1 MVGTNTSRPRGRRPS
16 PRLDVLGPRPYN
28 PLDRSAGIEAGAS
41 TIPGNFSYWRDS
53 NHLEQRKDLLS
64 EDRLDDSVLV
74 NRCKQG
80 QFTSFNELVDRH
92 KSGVFNMALR
102 MLGHY
107 QDASDVMQDAF
118 IKAFEKLHTFEGRS
132 AFRTWLYSIAIREC
146 LNYRRKRVVAG
157 GGAVP
162 YSETMDDPSGPSRM
176 GKPDEGPVAM
186 AMRKETMER
195 VARELTGLAPQYRTA
210 FVLRDLEGLEYAEIA
225 RVLEVSVGTVKS
237 RLHRA
242 RTQLAERMKDIVE

>member
-1 MVGTNTSRPRGRRPS
+1 VAA
-16 PRLDVLGPRPYN
+16 
-28 PLDRSAGIEAGAS
+28 SA
-41 TIPGNFSYWRDS
+41 IPGNFSRWRNS
-53 NHLEQRKDLLS
+53 NPLEQRTDSLS
-64 EDRLDDSVLV
+64 EDQLDDSVLV
-74 NRCKQG
+74 SRCKHG
-80 QFTSFNELVDRH
+80 QFTSFNTLVDRH

-118 IKAFEKLHTFEGRS
+118 VKAFENLHSFQERS

-146 LNYRRKRVVAG
+146 LNYRRKRMVATG
-157 GGAVP
+157 RAVP
-162 YSETMDDPSGPSRM
+162 YNEEMDDRSGPSRV
-176 GKPDEGPVAM
+176 GKADEGPVAM

-195 VARELTGLAPQYRTA
+195 VTEELSALGPQYRAT

-225 RVLEVSVGTVKS
+225 RVLGVSVGTVKS

-242 RTQLAERMKDIVE
+242 RSQLAERMKDIVE